1 MEAFQ
6 LQEHAK
12 QLNDFAAAMIELE
25 AMKVANVERESQ
37 GLSPAYGEEQFRDLL
52 SMYGLGYN
60 ENIEKARRFF

>member
-25 AMKVANVERESQ
+25 AMKTANKEMEINNQ
-37 GLSPAYGEEQFRDLL
+37 PPKYGEDDFREL
-52 SMYGLGYN
+52 MVTYELGYN
-60 ENIEKARRFF
+60 ENIEKSRKFF

>member
-25 AMKVANVERESQ
+25 AMKVANKEMEINNQPPKYTEKHFRELMQ
-37 GLSPAYGEEQFRDLL
+37 TYE
-52 SMYGLGYN
+52 LGYN
-60 ENIEKARRFF
+60 ENIMKSRRFF